1 MLLFY
6 YNKRWSFFEMGD
18 LTFVLDGDSRKGR
31 LLSALRDRDLGKC
44 KNLSKGRSTVLQ
56 CWGVPAEMRA

>member
-1 MLLFY
+1 
-6 YNKRWSFFEMGD
+6 MGD
-18 LTFVLDGDSRKGR
+18 LTFEGDGDGDSRKGR

-56 CWGVPAEMRA
+56 CWGGPAEVRA